1 MFIGL
6 TWLAWVDMK
15 LVQHYRI
22 LGLRRN
28 ASFSEVKKAYRQMVR
43 KYHPD
48 VNQDKA
54 AVERFIKINESYTV
68 LCDALQSDSD
78 SETISSSSNQYAS
91 VETST
96 SDRLNLDDLKRK
108 LEKLGIGHFQSTQ
121 QTSQPRSAPQQPQS
135 QHEATTEA
143 SNHTGEERT
152 SVHISDIQKKQQTQ
166 QFANSASISEQDL
179 TLKREAYEQLK
190 VLLRQQKFP
199 RAIALVEGLAQRMPT
214 DLEINQW
221 QAIVYQ
227 RWGRQRIS
235 QGQFQ
240 KARIYLKKALQTDP
254 NNPSLK
260 KEVDRD
266 LGLLKHLQA
275 VEATL

>member
-1 MFIGL
+1 
-6 TWLAWVDMK
+6 MK

-28 ASFSEVKKAYRQMVR
+28 ASFSEVKKAYRQLVR

-54 AVERFIKINESYTV
+54 AVDRFIKINESYTV
-68 LCDALQSDSD
+68 LCDALQDETD
-78 SETISSSSNQYAS
+78 SETISSSNQYVS

-108 LEKLGIGHFQSTQ
+108 LEKLGIGNFQSTQ
-121 QTSQPRSAPQQPQS
+121 RSPSSKQKPQS
-135 QHEATTEA
+135 QHANTAKPA
-143 SNHTGEERT
+143 SSTSEEKT
-152 SVHISDIQKKQQTQ
+152 SVRISEQKNTQQQAQ

-179 TLKREAYEQLK
+179 TLKKEAYEQLK

-227 RWGRQRIS
+227 RWGRQLIS

-240 KARIYLKKALQTDP
+240 KARIYLKKALKTDP